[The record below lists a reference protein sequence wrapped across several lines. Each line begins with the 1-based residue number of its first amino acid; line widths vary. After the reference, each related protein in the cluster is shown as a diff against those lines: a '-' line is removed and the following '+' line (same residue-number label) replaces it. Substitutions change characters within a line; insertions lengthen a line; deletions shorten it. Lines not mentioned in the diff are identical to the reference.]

1 MSNKTRMPEELFGEL
16 SILATFFVIKM
27 IEGPGSNYEP
37 PRTLRLIDCLVLR
50 LWTHHVSA
58 ATPVESSSRYSE
70 LERSTSHACLVLS
83 AMPALSVGLAC
94 HASRISDKSFTKTS
108 TDDDQKKVRT
118 TRHTR
123 IYNGHLLA
131 NRYAFT
137 RPHARKR
144 NTWSGRWKDQDKLAK
159 NTMLDYHQCPNRNIT
174 R

>member
-1 MSNKTRMPEELFGEL
+1 MMENIIVKNYPHEHAMSNKTRMPEELFAEL
-16 SILATFFVIKM
+16 STLAT
-27 IEGPGSNYEP
+27 
-37 PRTLRLIDCLVLR
+37 LIDCLVLR

-70 LERSTSHACLVLS
+70 LERSRSHSCLVLS